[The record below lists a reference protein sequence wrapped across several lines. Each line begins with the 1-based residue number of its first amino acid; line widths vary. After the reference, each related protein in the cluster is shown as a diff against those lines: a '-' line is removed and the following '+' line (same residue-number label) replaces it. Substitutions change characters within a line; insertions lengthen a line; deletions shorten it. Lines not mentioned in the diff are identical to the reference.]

1 MKQVII
7 AVAIMSVVAPC
18 YAQEVLDVESK
29 VIPAVAEKV
38 EYSIPARRLVIHL
51 NEGESLVSSPVV
63 QEWATKVVPEGKSA
77 IMTIDVVTKVSAEQM
92 DVKPADTIVDKQVP
106 LRLRRL

>member
-1 MKQVII
+1 MKQLIT
-7 AVAIMSVVAPC
+7 ALAIMAVVAPC

-38 EYSIPARRLVIHL
+38 EYSIPARRLTIHL

-63 QEWATKVVPEGKSA
+63 QEWATKVVPVGNSA
-77 IMTIDVVTKVSAEQM
+77 VMTIDVVTKVSAEQM
-92 DVKPADTIVDKQVP
+92 DVKPADTIVDKKVP
-106 LRLRRL
+106 FRLRSM